1 MYVLDEIRNNK
12 DNWRTHWTNWGR
24 QVAEGGLLII
34 ALSVEETQADHV
46 EDVYEPGRIQ
56 KF

>member
-1 MYVLDEIRNNK
+1 MENTSNK
-12 DNWRTHWTNWGR
+12 LRKT
-24 QVAEGGLLII
+24 AEGGLLITT
-34 ALSVEETQADHV
+34 LSVEETQADHV